1 MYAPRHKH
9 KLAASVVLWAELTSS
24 ANRFGRTGC
33 AWQMAELREKV
44 LAELGRTQGW
54 QSTSP

>member
-1 MYAPRHKH
+1 M
-9 KLAASVVLWAELTSS
+9 SVLPAEQAEL
-24 ANRFGRTGC
+24 GRTGY

-54 QSTSP
+54 H